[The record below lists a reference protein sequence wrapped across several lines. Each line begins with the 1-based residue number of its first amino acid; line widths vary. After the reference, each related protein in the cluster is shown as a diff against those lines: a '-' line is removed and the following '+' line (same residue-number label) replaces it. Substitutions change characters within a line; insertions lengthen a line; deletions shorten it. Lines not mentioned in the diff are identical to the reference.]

1 MSRNPLNI
9 ICNFEGKESMLR
21 LLASRSVPVAFV
33 VLSTIFVAGCANN
46 YETSP
51 SNSATPA
58 NSAVAT
64 PAAANTPRAKLNV
77 NTATGAEFLS
87 AIPGLGNRMVHE
99 FEEYRPYT
107 SIQQFRREIGK
118 YVDAAQVAE
127 YEKYIFVPI
136 DINQA
141 DAQTLMQIPGLDQA
155 EAESLI
161 AGRPYASPQAF
172 LAKLAD
178 KISPDLDIARTYLS
192 QQ

>member
-1 MSRNPLNI
+1 
-9 ICNFEGKESMLR
+9 MLR
-21 LLASRSVPVAFV
+21 LLKYRSVPLTFV
-33 VLSTIFVAGCANN
+33 VLSTIFVAGCAKNN
-46 YETSP
+46 ETSP

-64 PAAANTPRAKLNV
+64 PAPATAPRAKLNI

-87 AIPGLGNRMVHE
+87 TIPGLGNRMVHE

-118 YVDAAQVAE
+118 YVDSAKLAE

-141 DAQTLMQIPGLDQA
+141 DAHTLMQIPGLDQA

-161 AGRPYASPQAF
+161 AGRPYTSPQAF
-172 LAKLAD
+172 LTKLAE
-178 KISPDLDIARTYLS
+178 KISPADLDIARTYLT

>member
-1 MSRNPLNI
+1 V
-9 ICNFEGKESMLR
+9 F
-21 LLASRSVPVAFV
+21 VA
-33 VLSTIFVAGCANN
+33 LSTIFVAGCANN
-46 YETSP
+46 NQTSP

-64 PAAANTPRAKLNV
+64 PAAANTPRGKLNV
-77 NTATGAEFLS
+77 NTATGAEFMS
-87 AIPGLGNRMVHE
+87 AIPGLGARMVHE

-118 YVDAAQVAE
+118 YVDAAQIAE

-141 DAQTLMQIPGLDQA
+141 NANTLMQIPGLDQA

-161 AGRPYASPQAF
+161 AGRPYASPQEF

-178 KISPDLDIARTYLS
+178 KISPADLEIARTYLS

>member
-1 MSRNPLNI
+1 M
-9 ICNFEGKESMLR
+9 ICNLEGKESMLR
-21 LLASRSVPVAFV
+21 LLTSRSLSLAFI

-58 NSAVAT
+58 NSAAAT
-64 PAAANTPRAKLNV
+64 PSAVTTPRAKLNI
-77 NTATGAEFLS
+77 NTATGPEFLS
-87 AIPGLGNRMVHE
+87 TIPGLGNRMVHE

-118 YVDAAQVAE
+118 YVDPAKVAE

-141 DAQTLMQIPGLDQA
+141 DAETLMQIPGLDQA

-161 AGRPYASPQAF
+161 AGRPYASPQEF
-172 LAKLAD
+172 LTKLGDKVSAAD
-178 KISPDLDIARTYLS
+178 LEIARTYLT